1 MSDKMISTHLVGTGS
16 DLQCCNDGEWLAE
29 IFPPALESYLGNESY
44 YKTKVKLLERMK
56 KASWHRAV

>member
-1 MSDKMISTHLVGTGS
+1 MSDNMISTHLVGTGS

-44 YKTKVKLLERMK
+44 Y
-56 KASWHRAV
+56 